1 MVSFKLFRLIKY
13 IDVKVHQLYNLN
25 FLNFKIVIFQF
36 KSQKIPS
43 GNVPKGVQRIKRS
56 KKYYYLF
63 L

>member
-1 MVSFKLFRLIKY
+1 MDSFKFFQFIKY
-13 IDVKVHQLYNLN
+13 IDVKVHQLYYLN
-25 FLNFKIVIFQF
+25 FFNFKIVIFQY

-43 GNVPKGVQRIKRS
+43 GNVPKGVQRIKRR

>member
-1 MVSFKLFRLIKY
+1 MVSFKLFRFIKY

-25 FLNFKIVIFQF
+25 FLNFKIVIFQY

-43 GNVPKGVQRIKRS
+43 GNVPKGVKRIKRR